1 MNTGKA
7 KTKITADF
15 ILDIYEKSKKTKGKA
30 SEELLQTA
38 KTLCNHLNEWLVVG
52 DSILKKKS

>member
-1 MNTGKA
+1 MEEGKA

-15 ILDIYEKSKKTKGKA
+15 VLDIYEKSKKTKGKA

-38 KTLCNHLNEWLVVG
+38 KTLSKHLNEWLVV
-52 DSILKKKS
+52 SNNLKKKA

>member
-30 SEELLQTA
+30 AEELLQTA
-38 KTLCNHLNEWLVVG
+38 KTLCNHLNEWLVVS

>member
-1 MNTGKA
+1 MADAKA

-15 ILDIYEKSKKTKGKA
+15 ILDIYERSKKSKGRA

-38 KTLCNHLNEWLVVG
+38 KTLTKHLNEWLVVS
-52 DSILKKKS
+52 DSLKKKA

>member
-1 MNTGKA
+1 MEEGKA

-15 ILDIYEKSKKTKGKA
+15 VLDIYEKSKKTKGKA

-38 KTLCNHLNEWLVVG
+38 KTLSKHLNEWLVV
-52 DSILKKKS
+52 SNSLKKKA

>member
-1 MNTGKA
+1 MNTGKV

-15 ILDIYEKSKKTKGKA
+15 ILDIYERSKKSKGKT

-38 KTLCNHLNEWLVVG
+38 KTLCKHLNEWLVVS

>member
-1 MNTGKA
+1 MEEGKA

-15 ILDIYEKSKKTKGKA
+15 VLDIYEKSKKVKGKA

-38 KTLCNHLNEWLVVG
+38 KTLSKHLNEWLVV
-52 DSILKKKS
+52 SNSLKKKA